1 MSQRSPL
8 QRRCSAWHPTV
19 SLSLLLFT
27 TSAANCCS
35 SCHTPSE
42 PSCGVRV
49 FCFLSYPGRLPWSQ
63 AWTVKRAPLAAT
75 RPWLALHGQKRCYGS
90 LLPSAERLLFR
101 GVHACAHGF
110 LAATE
115 WGSRGGV
122 TDTQKKLLILMSF
135 FHIGRLSIRK
145 DKQQSLLPPTVTTKY
160 ERQLLYINYFI
171 TLKMSNE
178 YYGGA
183 SFILLS
189 ASADVN
195 VF

>member
-1 MSQRSPL
+1 MSRRSPL

-19 SLSLLLFT
+19 SMSLLFT
-27 TSAANCCS
+27 TPAANCCG
-35 SCHTPSE
+35 SCHTSSE

-75 RPWLALHGQKRCYGS
+75 RPWLALHGQKRSYGS
-90 LLPSAERLLFR
+90 LLPSAERLLFA
-101 GVHACAHGF
+101 VVCAHVRTVFWLRQNEG
-110 LAATE
+110 AKGGGNWYTE
-115 WGSRGGV
+115 
-122 TDTQKKLLILMSF
+122 KLLILMSF
-135 FHIGRLSIRK
+135 FHIGRLSIRT

-171 TLKMSNE
+171 PLKMSHK